1 MYMYKYT
8 RKGVCDHVRKGGEK
22 GEATKREPYANS
34 PFPLGEGMQKHS
46 DSYRKEA
53 YTS

>member
-1 MYMYKYT
+1 MFW
-8 RKGVCDHVRKGGEK
+8 KGVCDHVRKGKEKAKQRK
-22 GEATKREPYANS
+22 GEPCIS
-34 PFPLGEGMQKHS
+34 FPFPLDEGMQKHS